1 MMMAQ
6 PFPAHQGMPQHAM
19 PPGHHPMA
27 AQHPNAGHP
36 GQGMVQQMHPGV
48 SAPGGPQVSQ
58 AGPMM
63 GGMPPGAG
71 TAGPGGPM
79 PNAHALSHLS
89 PAQAHVYQPQAFS
102 QNCKFPPAFLLFSF
116 VGVYSL
122 SYENMTRPGRGPTY
136 CSDGIPPTPVI
147 ALRGHPLII

>member
-6 PFPAHQGMPQHAM
+6 PFAAHQGIPQHGL

-36 GQGMVQQMHPGV
+36 GPGMVQQMHPGV
-48 SAPGGPQVSQ
+48 SGPGGAQVSQ

-71 TAGPGGPM
+71 TSGPGGPM
-79 PNAHALSHLS
+79 PNAHALSHLN
-89 PAQAHVYQPQAFS
+89 PAQAQHMFQQ
-102 QNCKFPPAFLLFSF
+102 QGFPPNCESPSFLPL
-116 VGVYSL
+116 L
-122 SYENMTRPGRGPTY
+122 
-136 CSDGIPPTPVI
+136 
-147 ALRGHPLII
+147 AL

>member
-1 MMMAQ
+1 MMAQ
-6 PFPAHQGMPQHAM
+6 PFAAHQGIPQHGL

-36 GQGMVQQMHPGV
+36 GPGMVQQMHPGV

-71 TAGPGGPM
+71 TSGPGGPM
-79 PNAHALSHLS
+79 PNAHALSHLN
-89 PAQAHVYQPQAFS
+89 PAQAQHMFQQ
-102 QNCKFPPAFLLFSF
+102 QGFPPNCECLLHDIHLASERTRSHTRRSMNPQGCTQGLSTNFLC
-116 VGVYSL
+116 
-122 SYENMTRPGRGPTY
+122 GR
-136 CSDGIPPTPVI
+136 V
-147 ALRGHPLII
+147 LMLLLE

>member
-6 PFPAHQGMPQHAM
+6 PFAAHQGIPQHGL

-27 AQHPNAGHP
+27 GQHPNAGHP
-36 GQGMVQQMHPGV
+36 GPGMVQQMHPAV

-58 AGPMM
+58 AGAMM

-79 PNAHALSHLS
+79 PNAHAMSHLN
-89 PAQAHVYQPQAFS
+89 PAQAQYIFQQQAFS
-102 QNCKFPPAFLLFSF
+102 QNRELFL
-116 VGVYSL
+116 
-122 SYENMTRPGRGPTY
+122 
-136 CSDGIPPTPVI
+136 CI
-147 ALRGHPLII
+147 